1 MRAEIDEQPDRWREL
16 VRAWPVDAAAA
27 LVLAAEQVV
36 LAGRGTSDHAAT
48 YGQYLVQVVLGK
60 PAYLATPSVTTVFGR
75 ETYRPTTAV
84 IALSQSGQSPDLV
97 ATVMSARRCGAPTVA
112 ITNDPASPLARAADV
127 HVPLLVGTENAVA
140 ATKSY
145 TAELLALYL
154 VVAAS
159 TGARPAEIEAEVG
172 LLSLAAEEV
181 LASGRPGVLDV
192 AHQVRDVESAMVIGR
207 GYGLATARESALK
220 LTETCSL
227 SASGWSAADAK
238 HGPLAQVRPGTPVF
252 CLLGAEAGRESVRA
266 LVPDLLVRGARVW
279 TVEADVPAPPS
290 GSVPSASGGAVSPS
304 GGVASASGG
313 AVSASGSVAP
323 ASGSVA
329 SPPGSA
335 AGSAGVLRVPWVP
348 DQLMPLLE
356 ILPFQQLALE
366 LALRRGL
373 DPDRPIG
380 LTKVTLTR

>member
-16 VRAWPVDAAAA
+16 VRVWPVDAAAA
-27 LVLAAEQVV
+27 IVSAAEQVV

-75 ETYRPTTAV
+75 DTYRPTTAV

-127 HVPLLVGTENAVA
+127 HVPLLAGTENAVA

-154 VVAAS
+154 VVATSA
-159 TGARPAEIEAEVG
+159 GARPAAIEAEVG
-172 LLSLAAEEV
+172 LLALAAEEA
-181 LASGRPGVLDV
+181 LASGRPGVVDV
-192 AHQVRDVESAMVIGR
+192 AHQVRDVESAVVIGR

-266 LVPDLLVRGARVW
+266 LVPDLLERGARVW

-290 GSVPSASGGAVSPS
+290 GGVAPGS
-304 GGVASASGG
+304 VASAS
-313 AVSASGSVAP
+313 ASVASASGSVAP
-323 ASGSVA
+323 ASGSAPSA
-329 SPPGSA
+329 SASV